1 MIALHWICLSFARK
15 TPSCCSKTFLPASI
29 RSISDS
35 VSTNYDAFKDYSI
48 YGNEESILICGDGD
62 LSFGARLSETLRDS
76 RPNVKIIASVLES
89 EQSHNQTF
97 RDSEKNIGAIRES
110 GNEVVFGIDATRL
123 DTYFPNQHF
132 NRIQWNFPHWKGK
145 TNNKRNRSL
154 MNDFFRSSSPLLS
167 DHGQVHLAL
176 LDHQGGMRAESTSE
190 WKSSWLTAQY
200 AGDHDL
206 LLTHHLD
213 FDPFYNLSAYQ
224 FRDRPFFTGN
234 SRRNTSHVHI
244 YTKGGSKEIIP
255 KEIEMYSSF
264 TLYLSLP
271 SALPTAANHQMDQLD
286 DIWTIEE
293 ILDIKFIEEMVK
305 SHVPDGIRPEVKLYR
320 ILRSPDCVDK
330 WTVVE
335 YNVAFFGESKAINMH
350 LANKVKSAIEDHV
363 QIMTKGTR
371 RGGWPASN
379 VIPSS
384 VYRARG
390 WF

>member
-1 MIALHWICLSFARK
+1 MIALHWLCLSFARRTQPNCGK
-15 TPSCCSKTFLPASI
+15 SFLSASV
-29 RSISDS
+29 RSFSDT
-35 VSTNYDAFKDYSI
+35 VSSSYDAFKDYSI
-48 YGNEESILICGDGD
+48 HGDEHNILICGDGD
-62 LSFGARLSETLRDS
+62 LSFGARLSERLRDS
-76 RPNVKIIASVLES
+76 RPNVNIIASVLES
-89 EQSHNQTF
+89 ERSHNQTF
-97 RDSEKNIGAIRES
+97 RDSEKNIRIIRES
-110 GNEVVFGIDATRL
+110 GNEVVFGVDATRL
-123 DTYFPNQHF
+123 DTYFPNQYF
-132 NRIQWNFPHWKGK
+132 NRIQWNFPHWRGK

-154 MNDFFRSSSPLLS
+154 MKDFLRMSSTKLS
-167 DHGQVHLAL
+167 DHGQIHLAL

-190 WKSSWLTAQY
+190 WKRSWLTAQY

-206 LLTHHLD
+206 LLTHHLE

-234 SRRNTSHVHI
+234 KKRNESYVHI
-244 YTKGGSKEIIP
+244 YTKSGSKETIA

-271 SALPTAANHQMDQLD
+271 SALPSAFNGQMDRMNSL
-286 DIWTIEE
+286 WTVEE
-293 ILDIKFIEEMVK
+293 ILDINFIEQMVK

-320 ILRSPDCVDK
+320 ILRSPDHDDE

-335 YNVAFFGESKAINMH
+335 YNVAFFGESKVINMN
-350 LANKVKSAIEDHV
+350 LANQLKNAIEDHV

-379 VIPSS
+379 VLPSS